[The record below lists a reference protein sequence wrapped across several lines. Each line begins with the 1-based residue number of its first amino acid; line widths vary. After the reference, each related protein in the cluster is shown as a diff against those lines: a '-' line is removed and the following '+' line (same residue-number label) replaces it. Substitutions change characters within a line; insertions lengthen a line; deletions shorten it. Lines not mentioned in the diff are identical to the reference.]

1 MASITSTEHRE
12 TISSSLQDSKC
23 FVRDAL
29 DQLSTCQI
37 FDNSRFSP
45 DGWEL
50 LHHGLRSSVAKGTMR
65 TEERTEAIIVKNIR
79 PGPDCQSTQEAA
91 IVVEN
96 ELIIWNRLH
105 NHANIV
111 SFLGL
116 ANLELSLVEMRGC
129 ASHHGMAVSKYH
141 SGGSLHQIMFN
152 KPRGIEI
159 STPTMRLA
167 WVRRNEYYMYQ
178 VTRLFNSSLGL
189 FEGFNIFTSNVMF
202 DMDET
207 WHAKIGDFGCSRIVC
222 RAGCDH
228 PGKNMATPA
237 NVAWDSPELYSPQQP
252 ARSFSSDIWTFG
264 CLALEVQMG
273 RLPYTGTAPR
283 NLMWIQRRMLQGH
296 LPATASDVYSIVE
309 NERVSKLVW
318 SVIQQCWSLDTHARP
333 SASNL
338 VNQLE
343 RIQSDCTGA
352 TRDIGMVDLRLVNT
366 SQVEH

>member
-12 TISSSLQDSKC
+12 TSSSSSQDIEC

-37 FDNSRFSP
+37 FDNSR

-50 LHHGLRSSVAKGTMR
+50 LYHGLRSSVAKGTMR
-65 TEERTEAIIVKNIR
+65 TEEGTEA
-79 PGPDCQSTQEAA
+79 EAA

-111 SFLGL
+111 AFLGL

-152 KPRGIEI
+152 KPRGIEVY
-159 STPTMRLA
+159 TPTMRLA
-167 WVRRNEYYMYQ
+167 WLIGAIR
-178 VTRLFNSSLGL
+178 GL
-189 FEGFNIFTSNVMF
+189 QHIHSMSIVHGDLRASNVMF
-202 DMDET
+202 DMDGT
-207 WHAKIGDFGCSRIVC
+207 CHAKIGDFGCSRIVC

-252 ARSFSSDIWTFG
+252 ARSFSSDIWAFG

-318 SVIQQCWSLDTHARP
+318 SVIQQCWGLDTHARP

-352 TRDIGMVDLRLVNT
+352 TRDIGMVDLRIVNT